1 MRLKNT
7 KQHLKTFLA
16 EKVNLR
22 FVAAAPFL
30 LCTPV
35 PASSD
40 LENYLYERDKN
51 VGAII
56 KTETSQQDLHKS
68 N

>member
-1 MRLKNT
+1 MAHKGKILGESLKNT
-7 KQHLKTFLA
+7 KQQLKTFLS

-30 LCTPV
+30 LCTPA

-40 LENYLYERDKN
+40 LENCLYERGK
-51 VGAII
+51 V
-56 KTETSQQDLHKS
+56 
-68 N
+68 